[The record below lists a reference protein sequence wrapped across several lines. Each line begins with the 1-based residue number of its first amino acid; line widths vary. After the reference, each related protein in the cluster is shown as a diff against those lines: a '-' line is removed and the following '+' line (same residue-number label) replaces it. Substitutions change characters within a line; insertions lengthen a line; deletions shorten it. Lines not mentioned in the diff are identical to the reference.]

1 MVKRRRNFL
10 LYTIC
15 YILCAAL
22 TGCTAT
28 YPKEKVGESVI
39 RICKQEYGVDV
50 KAQIEGKTMAI
61 YLPLT
66 DLMDYSF
73 SLSKPASDKIND
85 VIFSAARVALSTDA
99 KIDFYC
105 VIAHDVKMPELQV
118 IIIKDVDDIKR
129 LFANDIS
136 RGEYMKRMLIDLRW
150 SPQAKKEQVI
160 KEIFTK
166 MNLEPKWQD
175 QVMSDFFTSQPS
187 GIGDI
192 GYWGGRFYIKDI
204 TLAEFLAEQI
214 ANRIR
219 IEFREDKDLKENFL
233 LKSVKGAY
241 AAKRDNRIFTFEVL
255 ADRTTIGTGSTIEDS
270 DKIFET
276 VLSVAGQVIHGYYF
290 NDYDD
295 IEILDQRAGRSIKI
309 TPQEQEAFRTK
320 KLPLSEI
327 GK

>member
-1 MVKRRRNFL
+1 MVKRRKNFL

-15 YILCAAL
+15 YIVCAAL
-22 TGCTAT
+22 AGCTAT
-28 YPKEKVGESVI
+28 YPKEKVRESVI
-39 RICKQEYGVDV
+39 RICKYEYGVDV

-118 IIIKDVDDIKR
+118 IIIKNVDDIKR

-175 QVMSDFFTSQPS
+175 QVMSDFFKSQPS

-214 ANRIR
+214 ANRVR

-233 LKSVKGAY
+233 LKLVKGAY
-241 AAKRDNRIFTFEVL
+241 AAKRDSRIFTFEVL
-255 ADRTTIGTGSTIEDS
+255 ADRTAMGMGTTIEDS
-270 DKIFET
+270 DKLFKT
-276 VLSVAGQVIHGYYF
+276 VLSVAGRVIHGYYF

-295 IEILDQRAGRSIKI
+295 IEILDQRAGRAINI
-309 TPQEQEAFRTK
+309 TPEELEAFRTK
-320 KLPLSEI
+320 KLGLSEI